1 MNQYK
6 FTEVKIG
13 LQESFSVTVD
23 SSKLDY
29 FLNITSDINPLHI
42 DDSYAK
48 SKGFD
53 NRVVYG
59 MLTASFYST
68 LVGVFLP
75 GKYCILQGIDIQFN
89 KPVYS
94 GDNLTISGMVTYI
107 NDAYKQLEIKAS
119 IINQDHKKVSK
130 ALIKVGLID
139 E

>member
-68 LVGVFLP
+68 LIGVFLP

-89 KPVYS
+89 KPVYI
-94 GDNLTISGMVTYI
+94 GDHLTISGMVTYI

>member
-1 MNQYK
+1 MNQYI
-6 FTEVKIG
+6 FSEVKIG
-13 LQESFSVTVD
+13 LEESFSVTVD

-29 FLNITSDINPLHI
+29 FLDISSDINPLHT
-42 DDSYAK
+42 DDSYAR

-75 GKYCILQGIDIQFN
+75 GKFCILQGIDIQFN
-89 KPVYS
+89 KPVYI
-94 GDNLTISGMVTYI
+94 GDHLTISGMVTYI

-119 IINQDHKKVSK
+119 IINQDDKKVSK

>member
-68 LVGVFLP
+68 LIGVFLP